1 MKKISFV
8 LAITLL
14 FGMFSISFL
23 VGAAAPAIYPHVEYG
38 TAHNVADPA
47 SATWTV
53 FSHAGN
59 YAAVDRTSNL
69 GDYTCF
75 VVDIGETR
83 LVNGFVYG
91 ANASL
96 TQNYS
101 TEDVVAH
108 FGMTEETKDALSL
121 WYSND
126 NRTFTKMDGVT
137 YKAVSGPYVMP
148 NENKPESSRDYYT
161 IDFKASFP
169 EVEAR
174 YVMLAVYV
182 SPEGLDPS
190 SPLIMLHRSE
200 ENMYLLHE
208 EVAPEEDNSDT
219 ADALSV
225 VTFVALVSATGVV
238 LTKKKR

>member
-1 MKKISFV
+1 
-8 LAITLL
+8 
-14 FGMFSISFL
+14 
-23 VGAAAPAIYPHVEYG
+23 
-38 TAHNVADPA
+38 
-47 SATWTV
+47 
-53 FSHAGN
+53 
-59 YAAVDRTSNL
+59 
-69 GDYTCF
+69 
-75 VVDIGETR
+75 
-83 LVNGFVYG
+83 
-91 ANASL
+91 
-96 TQNYS
+96 
-101 TEDVVAH
+101 
-108 FGMTEETKDALSL
+108 MTEETKDALSL